1 MGDFD
6 VDYDLDPELDESDF
20 PFSSTP
26 TPPVEGTGLNAVD
39 WKNSSPDKTTKD
51 SPDSFDEEL
60 FAPIQPVPETTVTSK
75 GGTEYVMV
83 DGPQPKKE
91 VLENS
96 TSFAALRDWEKSHET
111 TLAARREAAATL
123 GKQQAEAGKKERKR
137 IQKEYFQE
145 VENRKKSNR
154 EISNSA
160 PTKSEEFSWVSV
172 KNSIEKFDV
181 IIPERISEVFASFSE

>member
-111 TLAARREAAATL
+111 TLAARREAAATSLCPLYCKYFSFEPMIGGKNAKAHLRFSPVRL
-123 GKQQAEAGKKERKR
+123 GS
-137 IQKEYFQE
+137 Y
-145 VENRKKSNR
+145 
-154 EISNSA
+154 
-160 PTKSEEFSWVSV
+160 
-172 KNSIEKFDV
+172 
-181 IIPERISEVFASFSE
+181 PEL